1 MAYNLRCILTI
12 LVQRRFS
19 FLLLNNVVAKNF

>member
-1 MAYNLRCILTI
+1 MAYNLRCSYTSWYNGDFL
-12 LVQRRFS
+12 